1 MHHDV
6 LTTSRRL
13 SIRHAALALCVA
25 LATSGAH
32 AEADRAAIEATV
44 AQINTDAEVTSIKP
58 SPIPGLNEVV
68 ADGVVLYI
76 SDNGQHMLHGVLLDV
91 PNRKNLTEATMADI
105 RVGMLAKVSEAT
117 KIVYATEGEP
127 KHVVQMFTDVSCGY
141 CKQVHDQI
149 KDYLALGIQIEM
161 LAFPRGGDQS
171 EAYGTMQSIWCS
183 ADRKAAY
190 DLVLA
195 GEQVGAENCLNPVRS
210 HYELGEKLGVQGTP
224 TFYSEFGEQIGGYAS
239 PEDLLRTLDRTKAKR
254 VKAVSKL

>member
-1 MHHDV
+1 MRS
-6 LTTSRRL
+6 TTT
-13 SIRHAALALCVA
+13 ALALLIA
-25 LATSGAH
+25 AGAVN

-58 SPIPGLNEVV
+58 SPIPGLNEVI

-91 PNRKNLTEATMADI
+91 PGRKNLTEATMAGI
-105 RVGMLAKVSEAT
+105 RVDMLEKVSDDT
-117 KIVYATEGEP
+117 KIVYKPEGAP
-127 KHVVQMFTDVSCGY
+127 RHVVQMFTDVSCGY

-171 EAYGTMQSIWCS
+171 EAFGTMQSIWCAS
-183 ADRKAAY
+183 DRKAAY

-195 GEQVGAENCLNPVRS
+195 GETVDSDSCLNPVRS

-224 TFYSEFGEQIGGYAS
+224 TFFSEYGEQIGGYAS
-239 PEDLLRTLDRTKAKR
+239 PDDLLRTLDRTKSKR
-254 VKAVSKL
+254 EKSLAAAARP